1 MSAINCACGNNPA
14 FIVACSGAADV
25 GELADLTARRLSRDK
40 KGAMFCLAGV
50 GARISGFVKSAEGA
64 DNILVI
70 DGCPLNCAAKTLKE
84 VSIENFMH
92 ITVTELGLVKG
103 QCGVSEANIAMIYH
117 KASDLLKESA
127 ELEQ

>member
-1 MSAINCACGNNPA
+1 MSAITCACGNNPA

-50 GARISGFVKSAEGA
+50 GARINGFVKSAEGA
-64 DNILVI
+64 ENILVL

-84 VSIENFMH
+84 VSIEKFMH

-103 QCGVSEANIAMIYH
+103 QCGVSEANIVMIYN

-127 ELEQ
+127 KLEQ